1 MLQLGVKMRFILIAV
16 IVFGCS
22 QQQAVE
28 VPRFSG
34 VKAFQYLEKQCEF
47 GPRNPG
53 STGHKEFAN
62 YLENFLKE
70 RFGNILI
77 QDLSLQESYLTF

>member
-47 GPRNPG
+47 ETRKPW
-53 STGHKEFAN
+53 STGHKEFVN
-62 YLENFLKE
+62 YLENLLKG
-70 RFGNILI
+70 RFGNMLI
-77 QDLSLQESYLTF
+77 